1 MHQRIPLT
9 SYTNNKLLY
18 ISKTDIS
25 DDFKASF
32 HSHPNLEILLFIAGE
47 GKILTTHKTIPIR
60 KNDLVIINTNSNHCE
75 VSSSNCQFLALG
87 VNQLNAYLKD
97 AYNKKILYLSLTDDE
112 FAKVKALYEII
123 FSEAEAKSE
132 PNIIE
137 STYESLLTLIQ
148 RNSNL
153 FFASTAKEN
162 YSSLVS
168 NAKNIIDNYY
178 YSNLSINSLAHRL
191 SISSS
196 LLCHRFKEET
206 KMSIVKYKLKCQIE
220 EACNLLRITDMSI
233 LDISSATGF
242 NNSAYFSKV
251 FKTFVGISPKKYR
264 LEKIKQ

>member
-1 MHQRIPLT
+1 M
-9 SYTNNKLLY
+9 
-18 ISKTDIS
+18 
-25 DDFKASF
+25 
-32 HSHPNLEILLFIAGE
+32 
-47 GKILTTHKTIPIR
+47 
-60 KNDLVIINTNSNHCE
+60 
-75 VSSSNCQFLALG
+75 
-87 VNQLNAYLKD
+87 NQLNAYLKD

-123 FSEAEAKSE
+123 FSEAETKSE

-137 STYESLLTLIQ
+137 STYENLLTLIQ

-153 FFASTAKEN
+153 FLPPRQKEN

-191 SISSS
+191 SISPS

-251 FKTFVGISPKKYR
+251 FKTFVGISPKN
-264 LEKIKQ
+264 IV